1 MWEVRIHHKK
11 CFGILRVLLLV
22 QRRAMA
28 RWKAGDE
35 YIPNLTSTKN
45 FSIWIT
51 RKSGGEVTSPA
62 MWEVHLH
69 QERTYCDI
77 EHFIARTETS
87 DGALES
93 W

>member
-1 MWEVRIHHKK
+1 
-11 CFGILRVLLLV
+11 
-22 QRRAMA
+22 MA

-35 YIPNLTSTKN
+35 YIPNLTSTKKILK
-45 FSIWIT
+45 FGSPES
-51 RKSGGEVTSPA
+51 RGEVTSPA

-69 QERTYCDI
+69 QERRYCDI
-77 EHFIARTETS
+77 EHFIARTETN